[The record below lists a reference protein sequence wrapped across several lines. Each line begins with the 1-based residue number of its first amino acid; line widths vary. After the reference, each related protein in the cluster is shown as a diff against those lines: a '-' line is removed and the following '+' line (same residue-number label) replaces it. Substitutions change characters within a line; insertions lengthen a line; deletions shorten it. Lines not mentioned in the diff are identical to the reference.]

1 LVIMDESMSLEVQG
15 SFRFGAPAW
24 FFIFT
29 LVLWVCE
36 VPFVSPW
43 SIALFLCFRE
53 VVLCVCMSIALCH
66 WGLYGVGVSSCPLF
80 FTMPLVSSRVVWCW
94 SFKLS
99 FVFHYASCVI
109 EGCMVLEFQ
118 ALLCFSLCLCTS
130 LSCIY
135 VHVFMNVTLCMHSIL
150 WISLNV
156 TIHLGD
162 LLVLGLPWLIL
173 VFHFASFIFH

>member
-1 LVIMDESMSLEVQG
+1 LVIMDESRSLEMQG

-53 VVLCVCMSIALCH
+53 VVLCVCMSTTLCH
-66 WGLYGVGVSSCPLF
+66 WGLYGVGVSSSPLF
-80 FTMPLVSSRVVWCW
+80 FTMPLVSSKVVWCW

-118 ALLCFSLCLCTS
+118 AFLCFSLCLLCHWRLYGVGVSSPPLFFTMP
-130 LSCIY
+130 LYLPELYLCSC
-135 VHVFMNVTLCMHSIL
+135 
-150 WISLNV
+150 
-156 TIHLGD
+156 
-162 LLVLGLPWLIL
+162 
-173 VFHFASFIFH
+173 FHEC